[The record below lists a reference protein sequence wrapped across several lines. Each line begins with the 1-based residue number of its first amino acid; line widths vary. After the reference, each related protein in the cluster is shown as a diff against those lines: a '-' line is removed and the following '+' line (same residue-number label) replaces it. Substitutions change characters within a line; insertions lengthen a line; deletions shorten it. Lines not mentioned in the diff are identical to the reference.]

1 LEKKASENHIV
12 KYSIMESK
20 SLKLLIVGAGP
31 GGISLASEARIIG
44 MDADDILMIDKAE
57 THSWVIRSLYPDKKL
72 VTANYKGMPAVCHGV
87 MCLLDSTKDDTINYL
102 DDAIKKTGV
111 KVNYKEEVWK
121 IESIGTPQEPL
132 FDVQT
137 KKNTYRAKI
146 IVIAIG
152 IFGRPNKP
160 TYKLPQKLKG
170 HIFFDV
176 TSFTAAHKRILVVGG
191 GDSASEFSQYLIE
204 QGNEVTLSYRQ
215 PSFIRMNSFN
225 AGAVEALQK
234 NNQLQVLFG
243 SNIVEVQVS
252 NNEKPLVCF
261 EEDHFDDMEFDIVVY
276 ALGGSTPENFL
287 KSTGINFVDE
297 APDLTESGESTTP
310 GLFIIGD
317 LLAGK
322 KGGSIAHAFN
332 ASKATMEKIYNSYL
346 K

>member
-1 LEKKASENHIV
+1 
-12 KYSIMESK
+12 MESK
-20 SLKLLIVGAGP
+20 TLKLLIVGAGP
-31 GGISLASEARIIG
+31 AGISLASEARIVG
-44 MDADDILMIDKAE
+44 MNADDILMIDKAE
-57 THSWVIRSLYPDKKL
+57 THSWVIRSLYPDKKI

-102 DDAIKKTGV
+102 DEAIKKTGV

-121 IESIGTPQEPL
+121 IESIGTPKEPL
-132 FDVQT
+132 FEVQT
-137 KKNTYRAKI
+137 KKNTYRTQI

-160 TYKLPQKLKG
+160 PYKLSQKLKG
-170 HIFFDV
+170 NIFFDV
-176 TSFTAAHKRILVVGG
+176 TSFSSDGKRILVVGG
-191 GDSASEFSQYLIE
+191 GDSAAEFSQYLIE
-204 QGNEVTLSYRQ
+204 TGNKVTLSYRQ
-215 PSFIRMNSFN
+215 QSFIRMNSFN
-225 AGAVEALQK
+225 AGAVNALIK
-234 NNQLQVLFG
+234 DNQLEVLFG
-243 SNIVEVQVS
+243 SNIAEVQVS
-252 NNEKPLVCF
+252 KNEKPLVCF
-261 EEDHFDDMEFDIVVY
+261 EEDHHNAREFDIVVY

-332 ASKATMEKIYNSYL
+332 ASKATMENIYNSYF